1 MTAKLA
7 LRNVKRQLSSYTIFF
22 ITVVFA
28 IALMFAINNILFAPE
43 LWERTG
49 LPEDRYFELAFTGL
63 LIIAISIVTIA
74 VAFTICYASAFL
86 LKKRKKELGIY
97 VLTGFSRGKIIKIFL
112 LEQALISGISF
123 LLGLALGVGVF
134 YIFNVLIVSII
145 GNNMPMM
152 SLNVLA
158 FLPTV
163 LQWLGIFLAS
173 SIYIS
178 IVLGKSKIAGLI
190 STKDVDKKKPKFPI
204 LERIG
209 AILFSLLAVASIA
222 VGFWIFAE
230 MENVFQ
236 RAHAD
241 RIFEWDFHTTA
252 IIIIL
257 AVAAIV
263 FIFLFHVFLRGIYT
277 SKLNRSDKKPK
288 HKKYNGCNI
297 FHYRQAAK
305 SLNTNSVMMGIIAV
319 LLSISLIFSTTTFT
333 SRFTQVEQINS
344 FFPFDVVGF
353 WDYEEDNH
361 DVLRNPDRVVEEAKR
376 HAKVSFYHT
385 FLSFQQYP
393 EPKDGLR
400 FDVIRQSD
408 VQAILRGLNLYENYY
423 AVGEEEFIILYRVMN
438 SFREAPSEYTVFN
451 AIDIG
456 DTLEMFEEE
465 LTFIGANNEGGRM
478 VVFHGVRSLNSN
490 NMFPI
495 GNNSWSMTWIN
506 GYMVV
511 CDSVIDNFENNLIAV
526 KEGVFLNTVGHLP
539 AAFMQPFLYNSIFGV
554 SSRDFSIDQLNVEY
568 SFIII
573 SALFAG
579 LSFMFIAMALLSL
592 KIMSDIDGDKKR
604 YSILN
609 MLGVSD
615 SGRRK
620 ILLKQILTFFS
631 APMLFPL
638 LMIIPSLLIGI
649 ATSTTILGFIHG
661 GVIAIALVVPLIY
674 AAVFGSYF
682 AATYYLSVK
691 NNITPIA
698 KPKIELLEIS

>member
-1 MTAKLA
+1 
-7 LRNVKRQLSSYTIFF
+7 
-22 ITVVFA
+22 
-28 IALMFAINNILFAPE
+28 
-43 LWERTG
+43 
-49 LPEDRYFELAFTGL
+49 
-63 LIIAISIVTIA
+63 
-74 VAFTICYASAFL
+74 
-86 LKKRKKELGIY
+86 
-97 VLTGFSRGKIIKIFL
+97 
-112 LEQALISGISF
+112 
-123 LLGLALGVGVF
+123 
-134 YIFNVLIVSII
+134 
-145 GNNMPMM
+145 
-152 SLNVLA
+152 
-158 FLPTV
+158 
-163 LQWLGIFLAS
+163 
-173 SIYIS
+173 
-178 IVLGKSKIAGLI
+178 VLGKSKIVGLI

-209 AILFSLLAVASIA
+209 AILFFLLAVASIA
-222 VGFWIFAE
+222 VGFWMFAE
-230 MENVFQ
+230 MENVFR

-241 RIFEWDFHTTA
+241 RILDWDFHTTV

-277 SKLNRSDKKPK
+277 SKLNRNDNSKNPK
-288 HKKYNGCNI
+288 HKKYSGSNI
-297 FHYRQAAK
+297 FHYRQAAR
-305 SLNTNSVMMGIIAV
+305 SLNTNAVMMGIIAV

-353 WDYEEDNH
+353 WRYGEESIDSPG
-361 DVLRNPDRVVEEAKR
+361 NPNMVVEQAKM
-376 HAKVSFYHT
+376 HAEVSFYHT

-408 VQAILRGLNLYENYY
+408 VQAILRGLNLDENYY
-423 AVGEEEFIILYRVMN
+423 AVGEGEFRILYRVMN
-438 SFREAPSEYTVFN
+438 IGVETPEEYTTFN
-451 AIDIG
+451 AIEIG
-456 DTLEMFEEE
+456 YTLEMFGEE
-465 LTFIGANNEGGRM
+465 LTFTGASNEGGRM
-478 VVFHGVRSLNSN
+478 VIFHGIRAWNSE

-495 GNNSWSMTWIN
+495 GNNSWSTTWIN

-511 CDSVIDNFENNLIAV
+511 CDSVIDNFQNDIVAV
-526 KEGVFLNTVGHLP
+526 TEGVVLNTVGHLP
-539 AAFMQPFLYNSIFGV
+539 AVFMQPFIGNTLASNV
-554 SSRDFSIDQLNVEY
+554 SSRDFWIDSLNVEY
-568 SFIII
+568 SFIIV